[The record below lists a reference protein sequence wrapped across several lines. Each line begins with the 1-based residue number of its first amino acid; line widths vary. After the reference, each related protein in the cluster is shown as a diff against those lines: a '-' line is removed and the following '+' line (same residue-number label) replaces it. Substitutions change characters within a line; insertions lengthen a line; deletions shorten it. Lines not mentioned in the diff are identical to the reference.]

1 MRYLH
6 LTEFSVQ
13 SKCQRQGADKMEN
26 MNIIIPK
33 AIDNLQLPDPEL
45 RNFYVDLD
53 HRAFWVDDEI
63 T

>member
-1 MRYLH
+1 
-6 LTEFSVQ
+6 
-13 SKCQRQGADKMEN
+13 MEN
-26 MNIIIPK
+26 MNIVIPK

>member
-1 MRYLH
+1 
-6 LTEFSVQ
+6 
-13 SKCQRQGADKMEN
+13 MEYT
-26 MNIIIPK
+26 NIIIPK
-33 AIDNLQLPDPEL
+33 AVENMSLPDPEL